1 MENLETVE
9 KRRPKIL
16 EVNYLYMVVAILLI
30 LVSSSFNFKSLYA
43 QIIATQYPVILLPMI
58 LFIII
63 RKYKFKEVLRL
74 NKITLK
80 QTLLSIMIPIFAYPV
95 ALFFNY
101 ISIIIISLFGEIQP
115 PPFPV
120 PQTIGM
126 FSIGLILFAITPG
139 ICEEIMFRGV
149 LLSAYERIG
158 MKKAIIIT
166 GLLFGLFHFDVQ
178 NFLGPAFLGILFA
191 YMVYKTNSIYTTMI
205 AHAINNMIALTLLK
219 LADIVQS
226 IEGVQAQVV
235 VPATR
240 DLLIAFAFLT
250 MVAVSSALVVYF
262 LLKSLSKSNK
272 SIETLEDSKVEALEI
287 KKEKITTI
295 HIIPIIAVVGI
306 FIYSAVMYFRFIMV
320 A

>member
-1 MENLETVE
+1 
-9 KRRPKIL
+9 
-16 EVNYLYMVVAILLI
+16 
-30 LVSSSFNFKSLYA
+30 
-43 QIIATQYPVILLPMI
+43 
-58 LFIII
+58 
-63 RKYKFKEVLRL
+63 
-74 NKITLK
+74 
-80 QTLLSIMIPIFAYPV
+80 
-95 ALFFNY
+95 
-101 ISIIIISLFGEIQP
+101 
-115 PPFPV
+115 
-120 PQTIGM
+120 
-126 FSIGLILFAITPG
+126 
-139 ICEEIMFRGV
+139 
-149 LLSAYERIG
+149 